1 MSLRGQSPKQSQLTA
16 KLEIATLTS
25 FARND
30 ILVIEIMPL
39 ITLFSAPKPFTDPH
53 IAMIQRNAIKS
64 WTLLPDVEVI
74 LLGEE
79 TGLAEAAR
87 ELGVKHLPNVERN
100 ESGTPLI
107 SSMFQLARENSN
119 SDLLCIIN
127 TDMIL
132 MPDFLEA
139 ARTIFHGGRVAEGV
153 HLHSTQVQVSRPQRD
168 IRNFVLLSQR
178 WDLDITQP
186 IEFTEGWQDRLRS
199 TVHHQGSLHRPAGS
213 DFFVFPLSSDI
224 DVPAFAI
231 GRAGWDNWMIYKARK
246 EGWPVIDCTPSMTI
260 VHQNHDYG
268 HLPDGKPH
276 YEHPDTNENIRL
288 AGGQAN
294 IRYTILDS
302 THQLA
307 EGGRLFRPKMTSLRF
322 TRKLELFLRAIFFF
336 LPDDAIENI
345 ARPKRWK
352 KRIKKMFR

>member
-1 MSLRGQSPKQSQLTA
+1 
-16 KLEIATLTS
+16 
-25 FARND
+25 
-30 ILVIEIMPL
+30 
-39 ITLFSAPKPFTDPH
+39 
-53 IAMIQRNAIKS
+53 MIQRNAIKS

-87 ELGVKHLPNVERN
+87 ELGVKHIPNVARN
-100 ESGTPLI
+100 DSGTPLI

-127 TDMIL
+127 ADMIL
-132 MPDFLEA
+132 MPDFVEA
-139 ARTIFHGGRVAEGV
+139 AKQAVK
-153 HLHSTQVQVSRPQRD
+153 LKD
-168 IRNFVLLSQR
+168 KFVLLSQR

-186 IEFTEGWQDRLRS
+186 IKFTNGWQDTLRN
-199 TVHHQGSLHRPAGS
+199 TVYASGFLHRPAGS
-213 DFFVFPLSSDI
+213 DFFLFPLSSFLE
-224 DVPAFAI
+224 VPAFTI

-246 EGWPVIDCTPSMTI
+246 AGRAVIDCTPSIMI
-260 VHQNHDYG
+260 VHQNHDYS
-268 HLPDGKPH
+268 HLPGGKPH
-276 YEHPDTNENIRL
+276 HEHPDTNENIRL

-307 EGGRLFRPKMTSLRF
+307 NGKLIRPRMKYLRF
-322 TRKLELFLRAIFFF
+322 MRKFELFLRAIFFF
-336 LPDDAIENI
+336 LPENMIENI

-352 KRIKKMFR
+352 KRIQKLFK

>member
-1 MSLRGQSPKQSQLTA
+1 
-16 KLEIATLTS
+16 
-25 FARND
+25 
-30 ILVIEIMPL
+30 MPL

-64 WTLLPDVEVI
+64 WTLLPDVEII
-74 LLGEE
+74 LLGQE
-79 TGLAEAAR
+79 TGLAEAAK
-87 ELGVKHLPNVERN
+87 ELGVKHIANVARN

-127 TDMIL
+127 ADMVL
-132 MPDFLEA
+132 MSDFVEA
-139 ARTIFHGGRVAEGV
+139 AKQTAK
-153 HLHSTQVQVSRPQRD
+153 LKD
-168 IRNFVLLSQR
+168 KFVLLSQR

-186 IEFTEGWQDRLRS
+186 IDFTQDWEQRLS
-199 TVHHQGSLHRPAGS
+199 FMAHSQGQLHRPAGS
-213 DFFVFPLSSDI
+213 DFFLFPKTCYQKIPD
-224 DVPAFAI
+224 FAI

-246 EGWPVIDCTPSMTI
+246 EAWSVIDCTPSVMI
-260 VHQNHDYG
+260 VHQNHDYS
-268 HLPDGKPH
+268 HLPGGKPH

-294 IRYTILDS
+294 VRYTVLDS

-307 EGGRLFRPKMTSLRF
+307 NGKLIRPKMTSLRF

-336 LPDDAIENI
+336 LPENMLENI
-345 ARPKRWK
+345 ARPKRWQ
-352 KRIKKMFR
+352 KRLSKLFK